1 MQLSITQSQAII
13 IKNSLNMM
21 QKYIKELYNTE
32 LLSSSKELGE
42 IDNLFDKLSVLSDT
56 SRADDFYKQTNQSSS
71 YSYNL
76 DKRIYNAGDIKT
88 KRIKHGKDLDIL

>member
-56 SRADDFYKQTNQSSS
+56 SRADDFYKQSHSNR
-71 YSYNL
+71 N
-76 DKRIYNAGDIKT
+76 
-88 KRIKHGKDLDIL
+88 GKDLDLL